1 MDYGLVDA
9 DNHYYESEDC
19 FTRYGDED
27 VRRFVQWYSQGKK
40 RFVAFGRTFQ
50 TMVPNPTFNP
60 VTKPGI
66 MHQRLK
72 ELAEGGERC
81 NFDNMDSRRHVVEP
95 LSPHYRDRDAR
106 LAVMDEQGVDQVWM
120 FPTLAVGVEGLNPD
134 QVEMTYKLFH
144 SFNRWLEEDW
154 GWSYRD
160 RIVSAAAIPVL
171 DPQLATR
178 ELDSVLERGARLI
191 VLRPGPANGRS
202 PADLS
207 WDPFWSRVQEA
218 DIPVTYHVHGGGDAY
233 DDAYKLLWQRHGV
246 SDRAYDTAL
255 RMALFG
261 GDRTILDTVAALVLG
276 NLFGRFP
283 RLRVATI
290 ELGCAWVPYCFHML
304 DHAGLSITDRYI
316 EAFGQRVDEH
326 PSEIFK
332 RHFWVSPFPE
342 EDVIGLTDMLGADHV
357 LFGSDW
363 PHAEGTEQPAD
374 YARYIEKLDAED
386 RRKVLRDN
394 ALALLRP
401 SEARA

>member
-19 FTRYGDED
+19 FTRFGDEEIE
-27 VRRFVQWYSQGKK
+27 RFVKWYSQGKK
-40 RFVAFGRTFQ
+40 RFLAFGQTFQ

-66 MHQRLK
+66 MHKRLR
-72 ELAEGGERC
+72 ELAEGSERK
-81 NFDNMDSRRHVVEP
+81 NLDNNDRQRWGGQIEP
-95 LSPHYRDRDAR
+95 LSEHYQDRNAR
-106 LAVMDEQGVDQVWM
+106 LRVMDEQGVDTIWM
-120 FPTLAVGVEGLNPD
+120 FPTLAVGVEGLNPEMV
-134 QVEMTYKLFH
+134 QMTYKLFH

-154 GWSYRD
+154 GWCYKD
-160 RIVSAAAIPVL
+160 RIISAAAIPVL
-171 DPQLATR
+171 DPVEATR

-218 DIPVTYHVHGGGDAY
+218 DVPVTYHVHGGGDAY
-233 DDAYKLLWQRHGV
+233 DEAFRLLWQRNGV
-246 SDRAYDTAL
+246 SDRVYDQAL

-283 RLRVATI
+283 KLRIATI
-290 ELGCAWVPYCFHML
+290 ELGCAWVPYCLHML

-316 EAFGQRVDEH
+316 EAFGQRSDER
-326 PSEIFK
+326 PSEVFK

-342 EDVIGLTDMLGADHV
+342 EDVIGLTNLIGADHV

-363 PHAEGTEQPAD
+363 PHAEGTEQPGD
-374 YARYIEKLDAED
+374 YARYIEKLDEDD
-386 RRKVLRDN
+386 RRKVLREN
-394 ALALLRP
+394 ALALLTP
-401 SEARA
+401 SA